1 MLKAMRSASSGMIA
15 QQMNVDNIANNLA
28 NVATTGFKRSKVEFQ
43 DVLYQN
49 YRKAGTQT
57 AIGSEVPANLAIGYG
72 TRAVAT
78 VREFSV
84 GDFQNTGNPLDMAIS
99 GNGFFQIQMPDGTTG
114 YTRDGAFKLSA
125 EGQLVTAD
133 GFYLQ
138 PEITV
143 PEDATA
149 IHVGLDGTISVM
161 IVGSEESQDI
171 GQVELAR
178 FVNPGGLAAVG
189 HNLFTQTGAS
199 GNPIIATPGTE
210 GMGKI
215 DQGYIELSNV
225 KVVDEMVNMI
235 VAQRAYEL
243 NSKVIKTSEDMMQI
257 SNNLKR

>member
-1 MLKAMRSASSGMIA
+1 MLKAMRSASSGMVA

-28 NVATTGFKRSKVEFQ
+28 NVQTTGFKRSKVEFQ

-49 YRKAGTQT
+49 FRKAGTST
-57 AIGSEVPANLAIGYG
+57 AIGTAVPTNLDVGYG

-84 GDFQNTGNPLDMAIS
+84 GEFQGTGNPLDMAIS
-99 GNGFFQIQMPDGTTG
+99 GNGFFQILMPDGTTS

-125 EGQLVTAD
+125 EGQVVTND
-133 GFYLQ
+133 GFFLY
-138 PEITV
+138 PEITI

-149 IHVGLDGTISVM
+149 ISVGIDGEVQVIVVGTEEPQSVGR
-161 IVGSEESQDI
+161 I
-171 GQVELAR
+171 ELAR
-178 FVNPGGLAAVG
+178 FINPAGLSAVG
-189 HNLFTQTGAS
+189 HNLYIQTSAS
-199 GNPIIATPGTE
+199 GNPIVGSPAEE
-210 GMGKI
+210 GLGKI
-215 DQGYIELSNV
+215 DQGYLEMSNV

-243 NSKVIKTSEDMMQI
+243 NSKVIKTGEDMMQI